1 MEVSCLEDIEVEEY
15 VDELEGFAES
25 FSDED
30 HVEEEGV
37 YSDEM
42 NINIAEIDVEE
53 SAGPIGKSRATP
65 TTEDAFYAQLSPD
78 IRELIVLHTNKG
90 KRIFSKYNE
99 MHPDNKRIFIP
110 TIVAEIDAFLGFY

>member
-1 MEVSCLEDIEVEEY
+1 MSQILPGLFGLQPYQLVPDPLKALDIEVEEY

-53 SAGPIGKSRATP
+53 SAGP
-65 TTEDAFYAQLSPD
+65 YA
-78 IRELIVLHTNKG
+78 
-90 KRIFSKYNE
+90 
-99 MHPDNKRIFIP
+99 
-110 TIVAEIDAFLGFY
+110 

>member
-1 MEVSCLEDIEVEEY
+1 MEVSCLEDTEVEEY

-53 SAGPIGKSRATP
+53 SAGPYANNSMVRAP
-65 TTEDAFYAQLSPD
+65 AAPVQTTGRKHF
-78 IRELIVLHTNKG
+78 T
-90 KRIFSKYNE
+90 
-99 MHPDNKRIFIP
+99 
-110 TIVAEIDAFLGFY
+110 